1 MALSYE
7 EAKKVVFKGMIIL
20 GVVTLMEVSIALL
33 GNGHM
38 IPGFHL
44 HKWIMYPAMILLS
57 MYKAYFIVYEFMHMR
72 YEKKTLAISVLVPT
86 LLLVWAIIAFLQE
99 GNDWNNRRQY
109 IELVNSEGYKK
120 ALLEEENKLPS
131 ENSTIKVEDA
141 HNMEH
146 QETEH

>member
-1 MALSYE
+1 MSLSYE

-72 YEKKTLAISVLVPT
+72 YEKRTLAISVLVPT
-86 LLLVWAIIAFLQE
+86 MLLIWAIIAFLQE

-109 IELVNSEGYKK
+109 IEIVSSEGYKK
-120 ALLEEENKLPS
+120 EMLEKENKLPDAG
-131 ENSTIKVEDA
+131 TIKVEEAGAKENDA
-141 HNMEH
+141 SSH
-146 QETEH
+146 